1 MIVKAQSLPGLAPM
15 RRCVANAL
23 SRIAQAR
30 WLIVTRNVMKER
42 LRSASK
48 EVHIDGATRCRI
60 SIRQS
65 FFGTLAVF
73 GLAVL
78 VPSVLAQQNKG
89 VSESPE
95 TAWSTIQQLI
105 KDMETAVQSKNLHGI
120 HDPTM
125 KIRAPIRAL
134 KQHSNM
140 LSEDKG
146 QKMTVALKQL
156 DSSITDLHSAAD
168 AGNQQEAQ
176 TALKAVET
184 AFDQLKVEDPE
195 AAFKN
200 MH

>member
-1 MIVKAQSLPGLAPM
+1 MQI
-15 RRCVANAL
+15 
-23 SRIAQAR
+23 SR
-30 WLIVTRNVMKER
+30 
-42 LRSASK
+42 
-48 EVHIDGATRCRI
+48 RI
-60 SIRQS
+60 SSRKSI
-65 FFGTLAVF
+65 FGAIVVF
-73 GLAVL
+73 GLAIL
-78 VPSVLAQQNKG
+78 APLLSAQQNKAG
-89 VSESPE
+89 SESPQA
-95 TAWSTIQQLI
+95 AWSAIQQLI

-156 DSSITDLHSAAD
+156 DSSTTDLHSAAD

-176 TALKAVET
+176 TALKAVES
-184 AFDQLKVEDPE
+184 AFDQLKTQDPE
-195 AAFKN
+195 AAFQN

>member
-1 MIVKAQSLPGLAPM
+1 MQRGV
-15 RRCVANAL
+15 
-23 SRIAQAR
+23 
-30 WLIVTRNVMKER
+30 
-42 LRSASK
+42 
-48 EVHIDGATRCRI
+48 
-60 SIRQS
+60 SIRQ
-65 FFGTLAVF
+65 FVFGTLVVF
-73 GLAVL
+73 GLAVF

-125 KIRAPIRAL
+125 KIRAPIRTL
-134 KQHSNM
+134 KQHSSM
-140 LSEDKG
+140 LSGDKG
-146 QKMTVALKQL
+146 QKMTLALKQL

-176 TALKAVET
+176 TALKAVES
-184 AFDQLKVEDPE
+184 AFDQLKTQDPE
-195 AAFKN
+195 AAFQN